1 MNAKDKFLKTIEG
14 ENHDIPIFNPA
25 IYDYKVNFSNTSINV
40 FGQSESELIEA
51 IEKEIDL
58 LQSEV
63 VTCGYDIYN
72 IEAEALGAKI
82 VRENED
88 IFPEIMDPLI
98 KNLNEIDNLPVLNEL
113 AGRMPLF
120 INATKSLSEKYHD
133 SVYVRG
139 AVSGPF
145 SLAGRLYSN
154 DQLIVDCILN
164 PQGVYQLLEY
174 CTDSIITHLRGYID
188 EKQDV
193 VIFDSLSSPP
203 LISPEIYSDL
213 ILPFHQRIFKF
224 LKDNGV
230 QIRPLI
236 MGGNTLPIMDN
247 LTKTGANQYL
257 LDYIIPLKD
266 IKSVFDQYNFA
277 FRINLDPALVAQNNQ
292 NHIVDQMEQIFK
304 FLGHRPNLIIGTGI
318 LLKNTPL
325 ENIRFIRDFIVN
337 YYSNIF
343 K

>member
-1 MNAKDKFLKTIEG
+1 MNTKDKFLITIEG
-14 ENHDIPIFNPA
+14 ENHEIPIFNPA
-25 IYDYKVNFSNTSINV
+25 IYDYKVNFSNTSLNV

-51 IEKEIDL
+51 VEREIL
-58 LQSEV
+58 LLKSEV

-72 IEAEALGAKI
+72 IEAEALGAKV
-82 VRENED
+82 VRNNEN
-88 IFPEIMDPLI
+88 IFPEIMEPLI
-98 KNLNEIDNLPVLNEL
+98 QNLDEIDRLPVLKEP
-113 AGRMPLF
+113 AGRMPMF
-120 INATKSLSEKYHD
+120 IKATKSINEKYRD
-133 SVYVRG
+133 RIYVRG

-145 SLAGRLYSN
+145 SMAGRLYSN
-154 DQLIVDCILN
+154 DQLIVNCMLN

-174 CTDSIITHLRGYID
+174 CTEIIITHLRGYID
-188 EKQDV
+188 ENQDV

-213 ILPFHQRIFKF
+213 IFPFHKKIFNF

-257 LDYIIPLKD
+257 LDYIIPLND
-266 IKSVFDQYNFA
+266 IKTVLDQYNFA
-277 FRINLDPALVAQNNQ
+277 FRINLDPSLVAQDNQ
-292 NHIVDQMEQIFK
+292 KHIVDQMEKIFK

-325 ENIRFIRDFIVN
+325 ENIQFIRNFITD
-337 YYSNIF
+337 YYMDLS
-343 K
+343 

>member
-14 ENHDIPIFNPA
+14 KNRDIPIFNPA
-25 IYDYKVNFSNTSINV
+25 IYDYKVNFSNTSLNV

-51 IEKEIDL
+51 IEEEIDS

-82 VRENED
+82 VRKNED

-98 KNLNEIDNLPVLNEL
+98 NNLNDIDNLPVLKEP

-120 INATKSLSEKYHD
+120 IRATTKLSKKYLD
-133 SVYVRG
+133 RVYIRG

-154 DQLIVDCILN
+154 DQLIVDCMLN

-174 CTDSIITHLRGYID
+174 CTDIIIAHLRGYID
-188 EKQDV
+188 KNQDV

-203 LISPEIYSDL
+203 LISPEIYRDL
-213 ILPFHQRIFKF
+213 ILPFHQRIFEF
-224 LKDNGV
+224 LKANGV
-230 QIRPLI
+230 LIRPLI

-266 IKSVFDQYNFA
+266 MKSVLDQYSFG
-277 FRINLDPALVAQNNQ
+277 FRINLDPALVAQNNK
-292 NHIVDQMEQIFK
+292 NHIVDQMELMLK
-304 FLGHRPNLIIGTGI
+304 FFGHQPNFIIGTGI

-325 ENIRFIRDFIVN
+325 ENIQFIREFIVN
-337 YYSNIF
+337 YYT
-343 K
+343 